1 MNIKVNARHMDITQ
15 AMRDYA
21 SEKAEKL
28 QRYFNRITSIELV
41 MDTEAGVPF
50 VEVVVNA
57 SRNNT
62 FIASHRGED
71 MYGCVDN
78 ALHKVEQQIRRHKD
92 RVRDHQGP
100 THGEVGAV
108 GAAGAA
114 GAEGAEDVAREDV
127 ASDEE

>member
-1 MNIKVNARHMDITQ
+1 MDITQ

-100 THGEVGAV
+100 THGEVGA
-108 GAAGAA
+108 A
-114 GAEGAEDVAREDV
+114 GAEGAKGVATEDV
-127 ASDEE
+127 ASEEE